1 MSNSDKDLETIF
13 REAIE
18 NAGYVTRSYSGR
30 GMYGKK
36 CLGFETSRNQ
46 SPILATAEIMADLS
60 DRCTYKEGSQDLELS
75 DFLEFFSDVK
85 EDSMGLGGIVY
96 FPELVW
102 NESWDEDEDTSE
114 DDNRN
119 MLKDCGI

>member
-1 MSNSDKDLETIF
+1 MSDSEKDNETIF

-30 GMYGKK
+30 AMYGKK

-46 SPILATAEIMADLS
+46 SPIFATAEIMCGLAEICQYENPNDAL
-60 DRCTYKEGSQDLELS
+60 DLS
-75 DFLEFFSDVK
+75 DFLDFFNDVK
-85 EDSMGLGGIVY
+85 EDSMGMGMIIY
-96 FPELVW
+96 FPYIKW
-102 NESWDEDEDTSE
+102 NEDWNNTDE

-119 MLKDCGI
+119 MLKDCGIK